1 MFDRK
6 YSFKI
11 EERETV
17 AFVRLL
23 GRFGFRFDMSDVRWS
38 VDSFGFKP
46 RFSTAYS
53 RSTPTPGRWRGSVKL
68 SESWQ
73 TTIWVKL
80 RA

>member
-46 RFSTAYS
+46 SVQYRVFKVYTNPWKMARF
-53 RSTPTPGRWRGSVKL
+53 R
-68 SESWQ
+68 E
-73 TTIWVKL
+73 TIRIL
-80 RA
+80 ANYNLG